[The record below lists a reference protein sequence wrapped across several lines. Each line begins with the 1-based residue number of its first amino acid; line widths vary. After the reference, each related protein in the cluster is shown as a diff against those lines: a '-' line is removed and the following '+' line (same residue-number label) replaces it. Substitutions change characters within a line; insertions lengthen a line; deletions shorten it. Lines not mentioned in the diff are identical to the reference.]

1 MPEGAHHE
9 DLRNLKAFRDY
20 ASRNAASWYQFV
32 NGPRGC
38 ELGNGELHLVTGCDK
53 TTSWGIASYNNN
65 MQSDRT
71 EDGPVLTFLTV
82 AGDHR
87 YPLRTTYS
95 WEHDGMAEAKTWPEP
110 DLDSG
115 EDASESSWTTRL
127 RNQTTFIRSFTI
139 AVSDAIWNNLPFN
152 LASEVETDT
161 VELKPPPS
169 SSSSSQSTLSSTCL
183 LSTQARSSIAI

>member
-1 MPEGAHHE
+1 MPEGAYHE
-9 DLRNLKAFRDY
+9 DLRNRKAFKDY
-20 ASRNAASWYQFV
+20 ATRNAASWYQFV
-32 NGPRGC
+32 NGPLGC

-71 EDGPVLTFLTV
+71 QDGPVLTFLTV
-82 AGDHR
+82 TGDHR

-110 DLDSG
+110 DFDSG
-115 EDASESSWTTRL
+115 EDASRSSWTTRL
-127 RNQTTFIRSFTI
+127 CNQTTFIRSFTI
-139 AVSDAIWNNLPFN
+139 AVSDTIWKNLPFN

-161 VELKPPPS
+161 VELESPQS
-169 SSSSSQSTLSSTCL
+169 FSSSSQRALSSTCL
-183 LSTQARSSIAI
+183 LLSTPRSSIAI